1 MLNNADD
8 NPHHELFSLHL
19 KAPKSLLMKNI
30 NAAFLKN
37 LELLTKEHC
46 QALQPTKMG
55 FGVGQFQV
63 NGYQDLLF
71 HIEAMIN
78 VCILALGNPN
88 AEEHKNIR
96 EPHVHVQTVL
106 EMAAQLI
113 PFEEAEILDQMR
125 ELIWKIEDKQEG

>member
-1 MLNNADD
+1 
-8 NPHHELFSLHL
+8 
-19 KAPKSLLMKNI
+19 MKNI

-37 LELLTKEHC
+37 LELLTKEHG
-46 QALQPTKMG
+46 QALQPKILG
-55 FGVGQFQV
+55 FNVGQFQV

-106 EMAAQLI
+106 EIAAQLI

-125 ELIWKIEDKQEG
+125 ELIGKIGDKREG